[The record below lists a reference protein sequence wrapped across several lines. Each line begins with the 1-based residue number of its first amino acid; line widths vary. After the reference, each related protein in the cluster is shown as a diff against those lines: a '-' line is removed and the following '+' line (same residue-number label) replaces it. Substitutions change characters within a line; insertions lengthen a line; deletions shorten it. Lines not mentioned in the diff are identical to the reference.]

1 MWFWEREEL
10 YMGPSGEK
18 ASALCR
24 ALDQAG
30 IACESEYRNGHNI
43 LGGGHSRFGTIGA
56 MESAGIHYVYVKRK
70 DRDAAEEV
78 ARQILR

>member
-1 MWFWEREEL
+1 MPGTGAGRH
-10 YMGPSGEK
+10 
-18 ASALCR
+18 R
-24 ALDQAG
+24 AARPEQQQ
-30 IACESEYRNGHNI
+30 HHI

-78 ARQILR
+78 ARQVLR

>member
-1 MWFWEREEL
+1 
-10 YMGPSGEK
+10 MGPSGEK

-24 ALDQAG
+24 ALEQAG

-56 MESAGIHYVYVKRK
+56 MESAGIH
-70 DRDAAEEV
+70 
-78 ARQILR
+78 